1 MLGVVVVFCLGV
13 LNFAA
18 HKAVIESGHPILTQ
32 VPWFFRPLGGRL
44 SLVVEFAMLLGA
56 MVMAASGSSGW
67 AWIYALYTLLN
78 GFSAWLI
85 FSGKL

>member
-1 MLGVVVVFCLGV
+1 MLGFVFVFCFGV

-18 HKAVIESGHPILTQ
+18 HKAKLESGHPMLSHL
-32 VPWFFRPLGGRL
+32 PWFFQPLGGRL

-56 MVMAASGSSGW
+56 MVMAAAGSAGW

-85 FSGKL
+85 FSGRL

>member
-1 MLGVVVVFCLGV
+1 MVGLVVVFCLGV

-18 HKAVIESGHPILTQ
+18 HKAVLESGHPMLAH
-32 VPWFFRPLGGRL
+32 VPWFFQPLGGRL
-44 SLVVEFAMLLGA
+44 SLIVEFAMLLGA
-56 MVMAASGSSGW
+56 MVMAAAGSTGW
-67 AWIYALYTLLN
+67 ALVYAFYTLLN